1 MTHFIL
7 LAVVLFIYLHVWFL
21 ISVIKKN
28 LGLIDIAWGL
38 SFVVI
43 TWTVF
48 LYTEVMTIASISI
61 LSFVT
66 LWGLRLTY
74 YLFLRNWTK
83 PEDYRYVNMRKKWG
97 KIPYLHAYLKVFY
110 LQILLAFV
118 ISLPLQSVFYVK
130 EGHEW
135 FHYSVLGFGIA
146 LFIIGFV
153 FESVSDAQLKRF
165 KSNPSNKGKIMDKG
179 LWAFT
184 RHPNYFGDF
193 MIWISYFMIMFYSF
207 DFNYIFAIIGSLI
220 MGYLLRF
227 VSGVPLL
234 EKRYKDNERYQA
246 YAKHTPIFF
255 PKLKK

>member
-1 MTHFIL
+1 MTHFTV
-7 LAVVLFIYLHVWFL
+7 LAIVLSIYLHLWFF
-21 ISVIKKN
+21 ISVLKKN
-28 LGLIDIAWGL
+28 VGLIDIAWGL

-48 LYTEVMTIASISI
+48 LYTETVTIASLLI

-74 YLFLRNWTK
+74 YLFLRNWSK

-97 KIPYLHAYLKVFY
+97 KIPYVHAYFKVFY

-130 EGHEW
+130 DGREW
-135 FHYSVLGFGIA
+135 FHYVVLGLGIA
-146 LFIIGFV
+146 LFIIGFI
-153 FESVSDAQLKRF
+153 FESVSDAQLRRF
-165 KSNPSNKGKIMDKG
+165 KSNPNNKGKIMDKG
-179 LWAFT
+179 LWGYT

-193 MIWISYFMIMFYSF
+193 MIWLSYFVIMFYSF
-207 DFNYIFAIIGSLI
+207 DFNYIFALIGTLM
-220 MGYLLRF
+220 MGYLLRY

-234 EKRYKDNERYQA
+234 EKRYKDNELYQA
-246 YAKHTPIFF
+246 YSKNTPIFF